1 MTLRLFLATMAVG
14 AMIIGLATWA
24 STPEPTT
31 ELTCET
37 TSEARLRLEVPEDFV
52 GPVLVECK

>member
-1 MTLRLFLATMAVG
+1 MNLRVFLAAMAVG
-14 AMIIGLATWA
+14 SLLMGLSMWA